1 MRLSGFTIVRD
12 GVRCGYPF
20 VESIRSALPLVDE
33 VIVGVGDCD
42 DGTWEAVLAIGD
54 PKIAPFRSVWN
65 PELRVGGE
73 ELSRQTNLALGRC
86 TGAWA
91 IYLQADEVLHERD
104 YDRLRDALTRHA
116 SRRTEGL
123 LFDYLHFYGSYHTVR
138 RGWHPYP
145 RAVRAVKVGIGIRS
159 VGDAAGFHVV
169 RDGFSRGLVKAR
181 SGARIFHYGFCRPP
195 AQQVAKRVAQS
206 RLHEE
211 YGDYDTDPRPEV
223 LFGQPDQLARFEGSH
238 PAVMQGLVA
247 SQSWRYDPELPGVWR
262 RAAAWLRDM
271 RSVSTR
277 DKATRL
283 APVAATNLW
292 WRAVDAFGG
301 GTAAAVAARSTAI
314 VVLGDLGRSPRMLYH
329 ATALAGAVGDVDLV
343 GYVETALDASVAGN
357 PRIRVHPVPAPT
369 TRLPRPLFV
378 VHGLWRAAAQT
389 IGVLWRLL
397 RIPRPRTI
405 LVQNPPAIPTLAVAL
420 AAARLRGARL
430 VVDWHNFGASMLALR
445 LGARHPLVR
454 LARRWE
460 RAFGRRAD
468 AHLCV
473 SEAMRDELRMRW
485 GIPDAIVLPDRP
497 AERFAPLDAAERRAV
512 RERWAA
518 ELGPASRRA
527 TALVI
532 GPIGWTADEDV
543 GLLVEAAG
551 RYDSVASGDPDA
563 YPDLV
568 VVLTGRGPLR
578 DVWAPRLAAASRGR
592 VRLRAL
598 WLEPGEYP
606 TFVAAADLGVS
617 LHRSTSGVDLPMKV
631 ADLLGAGVP
640 VCALDYGPC
649 LREMLVDGET
659 GRFFSSAGELA
670 DLLLALLRGHPD
682 DRGPLARLRA
692 GVARTTHERWRE
704 AWMRIARP
712 LFEDARGC

>member
-1 MRLSGFTIVRD
+1 VRLSGFTIVRD

-20 VESIRSALPLVDE
+20 VESIRSVLPLVDE
-33 VIVGVGDCD
+33 MIVGVGDCD
-42 DGTWEAVLAIGD
+42 DGTWETVLAIGD

-73 ELSRQTNLALGRC
+73 ELSRQTNLALDRC

-145 RAVRAVKVGIGIRS
+145 RAVRAVKVGIGVRS
-159 VGDAAGFHVV
+159 IGDAAGFHVV
-169 RDGFSRGLVKAR
+169 RGGVSRGLIKAR
-181 SGARIFHYGFCRPP
+181 TGARIFHYGFCRPP

-211 YGDYDTDPRPEV
+211 YGDFDTDPRPEV

-238 PAVMQGLVA
+238 PVVMQALVA
-247 SQSWRYDPELPGVWR
+247 SQSWHYDPELPGVRR

-271 RSVSTR
+271 RSVSAR
-277 DKATRL
+277 DKTTRL
-283 APVAATNLW
+283 APLAATNLW
-292 WRAVDAFGG
+292 WRAVDALGG
-301 GTAAAVAARSTAI
+301 GTAGAVAARSTAV

-329 ATALAGAVGDVDLV
+329 ATALADVVGDVDLV
-343 GYVETALDASVAGN
+343 GYVETTLDASVADD
-357 PRIRVHPVPAPT
+357 PRIRVHAIPAPA

-420 AAARLRGARL
+420 VAARLRGARL
-430 VVDWHNFGASMLALR
+430 VVDWHNFGDSMLVLR
-445 LGARHPLVR
+445 LGTGHPVVR
-454 LARRWE
+454 LAHRWE
-460 RAFGRRAD
+460 RTFGRRAD

-473 SEAMRDELRMRW
+473 SEAMRAELSARW
-485 GIPDAIVLPDRP
+485 GIPDAVVLPDRP
-497 AERFAPLDAAERRAV
+497 AERFAPLDRAG
-512 RERWAA
+512 RERVRACWAR
-518 ELGPASRRA
+518 EIGLEPGRP
-527 TALVI
+527 TALVVS
-532 GPIGWTADEDV
+532 PIGWTADEDV

-551 RYDSVASGDPDA
+551 RYDDAADRDRDA

-568 VVLTGRGPLR
+568 VVLTGDGPLR
-578 DVWAPRLAAASRGR
+578 DEWLPRLASAELGR

-598 WLEPGEYP
+598 WLEPGDYP
-606 TFVAAADLGVS
+606 EFVAAADLGLS

-649 LREMLVDGET
+649 LREMLVQGET

-670 DLLLALLRGHPD
+670 DVLLALFRNHPD
-682 DRGPLARLRA
+682 DAGPLARLRA
-692 GVARTTHERWRE
+692 GVARTTGERWRGT
-704 AWMRIARP
+704 WMRVARP
-712 LFEDARGC
+712 IFEVGPAC